1 MSTEEGLYLTLVVWL
16 VASTQALVNLIAI
29 EATKP
34 HRRRFFRLMTFP
46 LAISLLTLKS
56 AYELI
61 LILSIQYFVVCFAAA
76 LLNSRDAG
84 IVESDSEVSKLSR
97 GIRFD
102 LRFLFGATSAIGFL
116 TALVIAIPELNREAW
131 ISILVVPLAGCV
143 AAVFF
148 LLHVYLLKRLNN
160 PSKILRRSIWY
171 VALVLAVAAF
181 SLPAWMDFLLGNLI
195 PDVLVGWPPNTIF
208 FPVDRPIVLW
218 FPVGLLVTL
227 LLFAVAGVH
236 FSSQVM
242 GRLCRFFVW
251 FLVAALPLW
260 VMAGLLKPNSF
271 PQRYSSE
278 NTYSQ
283 IIEIGRQIPTTEF
296 GEAFDWWRWRSLST
310 TDQQNCVEE
319 LQPLLK
325 QMVDLSSRDCYV
337 PLTGTDADIGD
348 VLDLRSAT
356 QAFKVVGDFEMDRNP
371 QVACDYY
378 LQGCK
383 VSVRCRANGLVVHDM
398 TRLSNALVLVDELRN
413 NRRYFSVEKSQSAA
427 QELIAIFDQ
436 LESIEVVEQRDEIWN
451 RNHHWLSS
459 TRWILSSL
467 VTSTPRPSSYA
478 YRLGRTQELAQ
489 IRLLSIGLILDSHFT
504 RHGSYPESLDAI
516 TAFLPSEALL
526 DPHSPT
532 QERFK
537 YQKNPKRYLLYSVG
551 DNGIDDGGLDSKGL
565 GSLGNDLVLE

>member
-1 MSTEEGLYLTLVVWL
+1 MSTEVALYLMLVVWL

-34 HRRRFFRLMTFP
+34 HRLRFFRLMIFP
-46 LAISLLTLKS
+46 LVISLLALKT

-61 LILSIQYFVVCFAAA
+61 LILSIQYFVVCLAAA
-76 LLNSRDAG
+76 LPNSRDSG
-84 IVESDSEVSKLSR
+84 MVESDSERSKLSR

-116 TALVIAIPELNREAW
+116 TALVISSPTLNSEAW
-131 ISILVVPLAGCV
+131 ISILVVPLAGSV

-148 LLHVYLLKRLNN
+148 LLQAYLLKRLNN
-160 PSKILRRSIWY
+160 PSKIVRRSIWV
-171 VALVLAVAAF
+171 VAAVLSVAAF
-181 SLPAWMDFLLGNLI
+181 SLPAWMDFLLGNFI
-195 PDVLVGWPPNTIF
+195 PEVLVGWPPNSIF

-218 FPVGLLVTL
+218 FPVGLLATL
-227 LLFAVAGVH
+227 LLFVVAGVQ

-271 PQRYSSE
+271 PQRNSTE

-283 IIEIGRQIPTTEF
+283 IIEIGKQIPTTGF
-296 GEAFDWWRWRSLST
+296 GEAFDRRRWKSLPK
-310 TDQQNCVEE
+310 TDQQKCVEE
-319 LQPLLK
+319 LQPLL
-325 QMVDLSSRDCYV
+325 QQLVDLSSRDCYV
-337 PLTGTDADIGD
+337 PLTGTDADMDD

-356 QAFKVVGDFEMDRNP
+356 QAFKAAGDFEMDRNP

-383 VSVRCRANGLVVHDM
+383 VSVRCRANGLVAHDV
-398 TRLSNALVLVDELRN
+398 TRLSNAFVLLDELRN

-467 VTSTPRPSSYA
+467 ITNAPRASANA
-478 YRLGRTQELAQ
+478 YRLSRTQELTQ
-489 IRLLSIGLILDSHFT
+489 VRLLSIGLILDSHFT
-504 RHGSYPESLDAI
+504 RHGSYPESLDEI
-516 TAFLPSEALL
+516 TEFLPSEALL

-537 YQKNPKRYLLYSVG
+537 YQRNPKRYLLYSVG
-551 DNGIDDGGLDSKGL
+551 DNGIDDGGLESKGL
-565 GSLGNDLVLE
+565 GSLGTDFVLE